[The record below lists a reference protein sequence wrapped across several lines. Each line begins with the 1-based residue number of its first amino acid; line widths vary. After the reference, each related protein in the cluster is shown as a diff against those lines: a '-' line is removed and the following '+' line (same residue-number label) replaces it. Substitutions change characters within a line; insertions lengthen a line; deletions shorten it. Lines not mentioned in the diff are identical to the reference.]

1 MDNTDLFST
10 PGTGRYSASLQK
22 ALDTLNEFQRSAVE
36 QTEGPVMVIAGP
48 GTGKTQI
55 LAARIG
61 HILQGGKV
69 GDVNPGNILCLT
81 YTEAGTVAMRERLL
95 EFIGPDAYKVG
106 IYTFHAF
113 CNRVIQDHPHRFGL
127 RELEPLSEL
136 EERQFIRET
145 IENFSANHPLKRYGS
160 GAYFEVSR
168 LREFFATM
176 KKEDWTPEYLAE
188 RAQAWLDS
196 IPDNPDF
203 QYQRSYKGFKKGD
216 LKQGKVEKENKR
228 MREMVAAANEFEPFQ
243 QKLAHHGRYDFND
256 MIRWVLRVFKE
267 DEELLRDYQEQYQYF
282 LVDEY
287 QDTNGSQNEILQML
301 VDYWDQPNVFVVGDD
316 DQSIFRFQGANV
328 ANITNFADNYKTRG
342 LKVIVL
348 QNNYRSSQAILD
360 SASHLIGRN
369 EERLVSN
376 LAKVHEGFTEEILQ
390 KKLVA
395 SHPDISQIEAAPK
408 VVSWQNVASE
418 TVGVAKEIERLIREE
433 DVKPSEIAVIYR
445 NHSQAEDIGRYLESG
460 GIALNVKRRV
470 DILNSRFIDH
480 LLIILEFLE
489 REHNEPGT
497 GDHLVF
503 EILHFGFFGIKPETI
518 AVLASDLRKLLLKRN
533 ERPTW
538 RSHIRDLR
546 KYWRQDLFDQD
557 RNPDLEK
564 VYALSC
570 KLENWLEELSDIT
583 LQQLVERIVVEGGAL
598 AWAMN
603 QDDRTGLL
611 QEAGTFFSFIKQE
624 TSKKPR
630 MRLREFMESVHLL
643 KEEGI
648 ALPLEK
654 VVYAEDGVHFLTAH
668 GSKGLEFEYVF
679 MIGCT
684 KKPWDD
690 KRGSRSFVVP
700 ENVNRGT
707 EGDET
712 EESRRLFYVAMTRAK
727 KYLQINYPQSS
738 NTGQVKEKSCFVAEV
753 EDSAIVQKEAMVL
766 ESPAY
771 LNYWE
776 RFISPVGKPDIKLLE
791 KEKIRQILKNFQLS
805 VTNLNKYLK
814 CPLTFY
820 FETVLRIPTA
830 KVPALAFGSAVHK
843 ALEKLFRAMAED
855 PEKKFPPL
863 DKAIW
868 WFDCDMERMRDS
880 FTDPEFENR
889 SEYGRLKV
897 LPGYYKTLP
906 DRWPTV
912 ITVERDLTNVVF
924 ADVPLRGKLDRIDFD
939 GNDATVI
946 DYKTGQLHK
955 AKSTRKSFNPPKP
968 DATEDSS
975 FVERYG
981 GNYWRQ
987 AVFYKIL
994 VDNDNRKNWRATSTR
1009 FEFVEPQDKDGEP
1022 KVEKVVVTAEDVAIV
1037 GAQIQQAW
1045 RGIQALE
1052 FERGCGEED
1061 CRWCSFARDQYEV
1074 LKPESEAVS
1083 EEN

>member
-1 MDNTDLFST
+1 
-10 PGTGRYSASLQK
+10 
-22 ALDTLNEFQRSAVE
+22 
-36 QTEGPVMVIAGP
+36 MVIAGP

-61 HILQGGKV
+61 YILQGGKA
-69 GDVNPGNILCLT
+69 GDVNPENILCLT
-81 YTEAGTVAMRERLL
+81 YTEAGTIAMRERLL

-113 CNRVIQDHPHRFGL
+113 CNRVIQEHPHRFGL
-127 RELEPLSEL
+127 RDLEPLSEL
-136 EERQFIRET
+136 EERQFLRET
-145 IENFSANHPLKRYGS
+145 IENFSADHPLKRYGP
-160 GAYFEVSR
+160 GAYFEVFR
-168 LREFFATM
+168 LKEFFATM

-196 IPDNPDF
+196 IPDNPEF
-203 QYQRSYKGFKKGD
+203 QYKRPYKGFKKGD
-216 LKQGKVEKENKR
+216 LKPHMVEKEEER

-328 ANITNFADNYKTRG
+328 ANITDFADNHKARG
-342 LKVIVL
+342 LQVIVL
-348 QNNYRSSQAILD
+348 QNNYRSSQTILD
-360 SASHLIGRN
+360 SASHLIGHN
-369 EERLVSN
+369 AERLVSN
-376 LAKVHEGFTEEILQ
+376 LAQVHMGFTEERLE
-390 KKLVA
+390 KNLVA
-395 SHPDISQIEAAPK
+395 SHPDFSQIEVAPK
-408 VVSWQNVASE
+408 VVSWHNVASE
-418 TVGVAKEIERLIREE
+418 TVGVAKEIERLIQE
-433 DVKPSEIAVIYR
+433 DGVKPSEIAVIYR
-445 NHSQAEDIGRYLESG
+445 NHRQAEDIGRYLESS
-460 GIALNVKRRV
+460 GIALNVKRRA

-489 REHNEPGT
+489 REHNAPGT

-503 EILHFGFFGIKPETI
+503 EILHFGFFGIKPETV
-518 AVLASDLRKLLLKRN
+518 AVLASDMRKLILKRN

-564 VYALSC
+564 VYALSR
-570 KLENWLEELSDIT
+570 KLESWLEELSDIT
-583 LQQLVERIVVEGGAL
+583 LQQLVERVVVEGGAL
-598 AWAMN
+598 AWAMK

-611 QEAGTFFSFIKQE
+611 QEAGTFFSFLKQE

-654 VVYAEDGVHFLTAH
+654 VVYAEDGVNFLTAH

-690 KRGSRSFVVP
+690 ERRWRSFVIP
-700 ENVNRGT
+700 ENVNRGA
-707 EGDET
+707 EGSET

-727 KYLQINYPQSS
+727 KYLQINYPQRN
-738 NTGQVKEKSCFVAEV
+738 NTGRVKEKSRFVAEV
-753 EDSAIVQKEAMVL
+753 EDSGIAQKEAMVL
-766 ESPAY
+766 ETPAYFNYWDRFVSPA
-771 LNYWE
+771 E
-776 RFISPVGKPDIKLLE
+776 KPDARLLE
-791 KEKIRQILKNFQLS
+791 KEKIRQMLKNYQLS
-805 VTNLNKYLK
+805 VTHLSKYLK

-820 FETVLRIPTA
+820 FENVLRIPTA

-843 ALEKLFRAMAED
+843 ALEMLFRTMVED
-855 PEKKFPPL
+855 PENKFPPL
-863 DKAIW
+863 DKVIW
-868 WFDCDMERMRDS
+868 WFDRDMERMRDS
-880 FTDPEFENR
+880 FTDPQYENR

-897 LPGYYKTLP
+897 LPGYYKAFH
-906 DRWPTV
+906 DSWPTV
-912 ITVERDLTNVVF
+912 TAVERDLANVVF
-924 ADVPLRGKLDRIDFD
+924 ANVPLRGKLDRIDFD
-939 GNDATVI
+939 GNDATVV
-946 DYKTGQLHK
+946 DYKTGQLYK
-955 AKSTRKSFNPPKP
+955 AKTVRKNFNKPNP
-968 DATEDSS
+968 DATEDSE
-975 FVERYG
+975 FVDRYG

-994 VDNDNRKNWRATSTR
+994 VDNDDRKNWRAVSTR
-1009 FEFVEPQDKDGEP
+1009 FEFVEPQGKGGKPQQFE
-1022 KVEKVVVTAEDVAIV
+1022 VVVTAEDVAIV

-1045 RGIQALE
+1045 KGIQALE

-1061 CRWCSFARDQYEV
+1061 CRWCSFARDQYGV
-1074 LKPESEAVS
+1074 LKPEPEAVS